1 MTGALSVDQA
11 FRGVRP
17 GTTRPMTALGR
28 QVRLGTASMM
38 AQTGGG
44 PFINVER
51 LDLKRYA
58 ARPAIAK
65 ALIDYILYVDINPRR
80 GLELAAAATVAA
92 GYLDWWWKQRLGKCY
107 YQLGLLRDAEKQ
119 YRSALRQQD
128 MLSTNLE
135 LAKVYLRLDQPA
147 AAQGE

>member
-1 MTGALSVDQA
+1 MTTRPGGSGLDGAMRPMTQSGRPVTGIARPGTSSRPTTGALSVDQA

-17 GTTRPMTALGR
+17 GTSRPMTALGR

-38 AQTGGG
+38 AGAGGG

-65 ALIDYILYVDINPRR
+65 ALIEYILFVDHNPRR

-92 GYLDWWWKQRLGKCY
+92 GYLDWWWKVG
-107 YQLGLLRDAEKQ
+107 
-119 YRSALRQQD
+119 
-128 MLSTNLE
+128 
-135 LAKVYLRLDQPA
+135 V
-147 AAQGE
+147 